1 MTFFGKS
8 LPEYVSF
15 EKEILGFIV
24 IVGLGRLIL
33 SLAGTPNARTKFVSI
48 TVATLLGWLYVAYK
62 VNKHQFGSYKPLLPL
77 VAIQSLTA
85 SVIIAGS
92 VALAILTNRDN
103 IYSAPEYSFGVDGKT
118 WGHAG
123 AHLFIATIFLSLAG
137 WAIGSLAL
145 FIARKISHRGQGTPA
160 QTEGRGKSAA
170 ASAK

>member
-1 MTFFGKS
+1 MKLFGKS
-8 LPEYVSF
+8 IPEYVSF
-15 EKEILGFIV
+15 EKGILWFIV

-33 SLAGTPNARTKFVSI
+33 SLSGTPNARTKFLSI

-62 VNKHQFGSYKPLLPL
+62 VNRRQFGNYKQLLPL

-92 VALAILTNRDN
+92 VALAILTSKDN
-103 IYSAPEYSFGVDGKT
+103 IYSAPEYSGGVDGKT

-137 WAIGSLAL
+137 WAISSLVL
-145 FIARKISHRGQGTPA
+145 FIARKTSQNKQDSSS
-160 QTEGRGKSAA
+160 QTEGKGKSTA
-170 ASAK
+170 ASAR